1 MLPVQ
6 LFKIIFFIWG
16 QFYFILFYFL
26 WPASFQTESAAARKT
41 HSEDWS
47 VENKKEEAKISP
59 EISLIL
65 IQYYQPT
72 LFNANIHF
80 KTVRLLRETTGFFHA
95 IFPQS
100 WSNHFLKELF
110 RNTSWFKHSKSTCN
124 KQTSLWNK
132 NGQSCLQSKSVSRSH
147 FSSNFKWST
156 SSLLLELE
164 KKWNRQKSQAL
175 LLFGDNFRCIEKQ
188 WS

>member
-1 MLPVQ
+1 ML
-6 LFKIIFFIWG
+6 
-16 QFYFILFYFL
+16 FYFILFFFYDLPHFKQNL
-26 WPASFQTESAAARKT
+26 QQPEK

-47 VENKKEEAKISP
+47 VENKREEAKISP
-59 EISLIL
+59 EISLII

-124 KQTSLWNK
+124 KQTSLWKK
-132 NGQSCLQSKSVSRSH
+132 NGQSCLQSKCVSRSH
-147 FSSNFKWST
+147 FSSNFKLST

-175 LLFGDNFRCIEKQ
+175 LPWNSGMCRFPDA
-188 WS
+188 